1 MGNILNLI
9 KFIFKKKEDSILDDK
24 VELRLNSKEKQ
35 LIKKILWSKGYID
48 KWIFKNC
55 SYEGDRWVHLY
66 KYIKGKYMEE
76 GITNSIVI
84 PWRIL

>member
-35 LIKKILWSKGYID
+35 LIKKIL
-48 KWIFKNC
+48 
-55 SYEGDRWVHLY
+55 
-66 KYIKGKYMEE
+66 
-76 GITNSIVI
+76 
-84 PWRIL
+84 

>member
-35 LIKKILWSKGYID
+35 LIKNNCDLKDISINEFLRTVAMKEIDEFIYIN
-48 KWIFKNC
+48 I
-55 SYEGDRWVHLY
+55 
-66 KYIKGKYMEE
+66 
-76 GITNSIVI
+76 
-84 PWRIL
+84 

>member
-35 LIKKILWSKGYID
+35 LIKKYCDLNDISINEFLRTVAMKEIDEFIYIN
-48 KWIFKNC
+48 I
-55 SYEGDRWVHLY
+55 
-66 KYIKGKYMEE
+66 
-76 GITNSIVI
+76 
-84 PWRIL
+84 

>member
-35 LIKKILWSKGYID
+35 LIKKYCDLKDISINEFLRTVAMKETDEFIYIN
-48 KWIFKNC
+48 I
-55 SYEGDRWVHLY
+55 
-66 KYIKGKYMEE
+66 
-76 GITNSIVI
+76 
-84 PWRIL
+84 